1 MADFFDNRIVIKHN
15 GKEYIE
21 ELPEF
26 GSLTIKTQN
35 GRINI
40 VEKTKTI
47 KINNADWNNQRQTK
61 EAKRLCIGLPL
72 FRF

>member
-47 KINNADWNNQRQTK
+47 KINNAD
-61 EAKRLCIGLPL
+61 
-72 FRF
+72 